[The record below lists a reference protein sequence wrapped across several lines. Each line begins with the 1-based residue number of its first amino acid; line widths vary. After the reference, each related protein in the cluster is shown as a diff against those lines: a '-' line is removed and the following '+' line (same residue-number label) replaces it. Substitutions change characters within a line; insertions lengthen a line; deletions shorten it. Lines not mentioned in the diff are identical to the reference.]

1 MSTVR
6 HPRASRELP
15 AQEKPRELHPPLPEE
30 QPLLATNTGV
40 RLACTMA
47 AMLSPF
53 AMFLCW
59 AEKKSGVIR
68 RFAVQSV
75 TLTCMHLFGA
85 LMLALLSVLVG
96 QVPYLGFLLTLTGWL
111 IYISVA
117 LVVLALR
124 IRLMECAWHGRGFEM
139 PLLERKIRR
148 YY

>member
-6 HPRASRELP
+6 HPRAGRETP
-15 AQEKPRELHPPLPEE
+15 VEPPREFHPPQGEE
-30 QPLLATNTGV
+30 QTLLATNTGV
-40 RLACTMA
+40 RLACTTA

-53 AMFLCW
+53 AAFLCW

-75 TLTCMHLFGA
+75 ALTGVHLCGA
-85 LMLALLSVLVG
+85 LLLALLSALVG
-96 QVPYLGFLLTLTGWL
+96 QVSYLGFLLTLAGWL
-111 IYISVA
+111 IYVAAA

-124 IRLMECAWHGRGFEM
+124 IRLMECAWHGRGYRL
-139 PLLERKIRR
+139 PLLERRISR

>member
-6 HPRASRELP
+6 HPRTGRDLP
-15 AQEKPRELHPPLPEE
+15 AEEMPRVHPAPMEE
-30 QPLLATNTGV
+30 QTLLATNTGV

-53 AMFLCW
+53 AVFLCW

-75 TLTCMHLFGA
+75 ALTGMHLCGA
-85 LMLALLSVLVG
+85 LLLGLLTVLVG
-96 QVPYLGFLLTLTGWL
+96 QVPYLGFLLTLSGWL
-111 IYISVA
+111 IYVSVA

-124 IRLMECAWHGRGFEM
+124 IRLMECAWHGRGFVL
-139 PLLERKIRR
+139 PLLEKRIKR